1 MRFKALH
8 KKSKYSLRCEI
19 ISVME
24 TDCFTLSLSGNPST
38 TSFGLETPPSTV
50 EQNLEHK
57 I

>member
-8 KKSKYSLRCEI
+8 KESKYRLRCEI

-38 TSFGLETPPSTV
+38 SFRLA
-50 EQNLEHK
+50 
-57 I
+57 